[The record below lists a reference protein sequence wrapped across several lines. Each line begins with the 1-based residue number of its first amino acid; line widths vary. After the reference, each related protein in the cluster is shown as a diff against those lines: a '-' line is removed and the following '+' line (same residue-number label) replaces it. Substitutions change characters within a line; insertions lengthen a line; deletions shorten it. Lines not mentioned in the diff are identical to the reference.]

1 MEYELYLN
9 KNKGNLGLLK
19 TVDFNTIVES
29 NTLFSSLI
37 GSLPPVLQP
46 TKVKAYGP
54 IPSFRCEPEHD
65 LRHGPTSGLMEDAAL
80 SCLGSK
86 GLFLTWA
93 GISMDELLSIV

>member
-37 GSLPPVLQP
+37 GSLPP
-46 TKVKAYGP
+46 
-54 IPSFRCEPEHD
+54 
-65 LRHGPTSGLMEDAAL
+65 GL
-80 SCLGSK
+80 
-86 GLFLTWA
+86 
-93 GISMDELLSIV
+93 

>member
-37 GSLPPVLQP
+37 GSLPPVL
-46 TKVKAYGP
+46 
-54 IPSFRCEPEHD
+54 
-65 LRHGPTSGLMEDAAL
+65 
-80 SCLGSK
+80 
-86 GLFLTWA
+86 
-93 GISMDELLSIV
+93 

>member
-1 MEYELYLN
+1 MR
-9 KNKGNLGLLK
+9 
-19 TVDFNTIVES
+19 
-29 NTLFSSLI
+29 
-37 GSLPPVLQP
+37 
-46 TKVKAYGP
+46 AYGP

-65 LRHGPTSGLMEDAAL
+65 LRLGPTSGLMEDAAL